1 MKGRVACEVTRA
13 HTHTHTLAPP
23 PSHTT
28 VSPFCSPQV
37 DAGDEML
44 VCELLF
50 NGILSGLAPE
60 VQSHVTGIINA
71 SPAHTARV
79 TPQEQVLA
87 SLLSC
92 IVGDMKADKEGDG
105 GNR

>member
-1 MKGRVACEVTRA
+1 
-13 HTHTHTLAPP
+13 
-23 PSHTT
+23 
-28 VSPFCSPQV
+28 
-37 DAGDEML
+37 ML

-60 VQSHVTGIINA
+60 VQSHVTGIADA
-71 SPAHTARV
+71 SPAYAARV

>member
-60 VQSHVTGIINA
+60 VQSHVTGITNA
-71 SPAHTARV
+71 SPAHAARDPPGTGACV
-79 TPQEQVLA
+79 ITQLYRWRYE
-87 SLLSC
+87 SGHS
-92 IVGDMKADKEGDG
+92 
-105 GNR
+105 